1 MKRKFIGTK
10 TDAIALSTFV
20 KLMRATDA
28 VSQST
33 HKHLMNFNLTISQ
46 FGILEALYHLGP
58 MCQRDIAKKILK
70 STANITTVIDNLEK
84 RGLVKRKRSKE
95 DRRYINLHLTNKGL
109 KLIESVLPDHFQ
121 GIVDRLQ
128 LLTTEEQRQLATLC
142 KKLGVTAD
150 SSV

>member
-10 TDAIALSTFV
+10 SDAIALSTFV

-28 VSQST
+28 VNQST
-33 HKHLMNFNLTISQ
+33 HKHLMEVNLTISQ

-84 RGLVKRKRSKE
+84 RGLVKRKRSKD
-95 DRRYINLHLTNKGL
+95 DRRYINLHLTNTGL
-109 KLIESVLPDHFQ
+109 KLIERVLPDHFQ

-128 LLTTEEQRQLATLC
+128 LLTTEEQKQLASLC

-150 SSV
+150 SSA

>member
-10 TDAIALSTFV
+10 SDAIALSTFV

-33 HKHLMNFNLTISQ
+33 HRHLMDVNLTISQ

-109 KLIESVLPDHFQ
+109 ILIESVIPDHFQ
-121 GIVDRLQ
+121 GIIDRLQ
-128 LLTTEEQRQLATLC
+128 LLTTNEQKQLATLC

-150 SSV
+150 NPA

>member
-10 TDAIALSTFV
+10 SDAIALSTFV

-33 HKHLMNFNLTISQ
+33 HRHLMDVNLTISQ

-109 KLIESVLPDHFQ
+109 ILIESVIPDHLQ
-121 GIVDRLQ
+121 GITNRLRV
-128 LLTTEEQRQLATLC
+128 LTVSEQKQLATLC
-142 KKLGVTAD
+142 KKLGVAAD
-150 SSV
+150 NPA